1 MTARKRNATPTAD
14 EIRAWPVTVRV
25 PQAGTAFGIGRST
38 SYRLARNNEFPC
50 PVLPAGDHGQIVVT
64 RAAIMR
70 ALDIPE
76 LADRD
81 SQAVAEPEAGQ
92 KAA

>member
-25 PQAGTAFGIGRST
+25 PQAGTAFGMGRST
-38 SYRLARNNEFPC
+38 SYRLARKNEFPC

-76 LADRD
+76 LAARD
-81 SQAVAEPEAGQ
+81 EQPATEPVTGQ
-92 KAA
+92 IAA